1 MMDLKAIFRAGCVL
15 RWHTNPDLATT
26 GDRIDGHSARVARI
40 LIALHPSPS
49 VTLLCHA
56 LIHDDGESAV
66 GDVPAPAKDSTP
78 GLAEWLEVAEEAE
91 RRRLWSGAAGP
102 DGGARLTDS
111 DRLWLRFAD
120 RLDAFQWAAHHGPS
134 VMNGDGWPEARGWL
148 LATAYTLDCYNSVA
162 RLVDGSGRGDVA

>member
-1 MMDLKAIFRAGCVL
+1 MDLKAIFRAGCVL

-49 VTLLCHA
+49 VSLLCHA

-78 GLAEWLEVAEEAE
+78 GLAEWLEVAEEVE
-91 RRRLWSGAAGP
+91 RRRLWSGAAGM
-102 DGGARLTDS
+102 DGSAGLTDS
-111 DRLWLRFAD
+111 ERMWLRFAD
-120 RLDAFQWAAHHGPS
+120 RLDAFQWAAHHAPCAL
-134 VMNGDGWPEARGWL
+134 NGDGWPHARDWL
-148 LATAYTLDCYNSVA
+148 VETAIVLGCQDAVVRALRRALT
-162 RLVDGSGRGDVA
+162 